1 MGKRL
6 SVQDSAERQRLLAQ
20 QSSSELAASKGLQ
33 VPPVT
38 ASGMGAIGGTP
49 QQQAMAGTPLQ
60 KQSAIAAA
68 TKVAAP
74 TGESQ
79 LEQAKTLRGPS
90 VASVED
96 EAKKRK
102 AAGFASA
109 MGTFGDKATELVE
122 GALTGLVA
130 ATGPAVAVED
140 TAPIVANITDPA
152 TKEKVTALLTKLAS
166 TALSPADRVQAEADL
181 NAELNRTPA
190 SILTAEQKTT
200 LYKSATGTV
209 ASFAGKQLA
218 AAKGPDTKL
227 TVEDFSLLGTTVEE
241 LSALTGLSADQITNM
256 SVSDLQNTLSTVG
269 QQQFGE
275 TQAVQAGMASGLL
288 SSTERA
294 ALRDTLRSMEE
305 TGVAGA
311 ESQFVSVLRDIDEG
325 TTVDIGGKS
334 YSVEEILSEETLT
347 GILTDYFNDPKSKSS
362 LLLAKSEP
370 GLVAWANKNSE
381 GLKTLIAAS
390 GKTSAELGQIQKD
403 AKAAYGTL
411 GEQQPGL
418 LASLTGTDLSKIQ
431 TAVPTKDP
439 TTGLWSVAGKALPLV
454 VQSVMNAPVNQQ
466 AQMSTSLAT
475 LSEAVGSEEL
485 KTYTP
490 EQIAALQLDK
500 ITGKWSQYANAVQ
513 EANTAANL
521 TKPEAQLDAVVEG
534 YDIADINNAVSNA
547 SLYSALGFDSGNLA
561 SFDTNKDGVFN
572 NDDVATLYG
581 NVKNAARPTIDSVLN
596 GTYQPPAKMTLQA
609 PKSSAGQQ
617 VLAGAAQDGTISADE
632 AEKLS
637 ASASTSE
644 LVAARDKLMA
654 TGLPQY
660 NNIARS
666 LSTIISS
673 RASSEVD
680 SVLQSAGS
688 SIEKLSPLMNTPASA
703 IQSKA
708 GYTEKSL
715 SSIQLPQQRY
725 AATMELRS
733 EAQIVSISCKEELL
747 LCLS

>member
-6 SVQDSAERQRLLAQ
+6 SVQDSAERKRLLAQ

-90 VASVED
+90 TASLED

-102 AAGFASA
+102 AAGFASS

-130 ATGPAVAVED
+130 AAGPTVTVED
-140 TAPIVANITDPA
+140 TAPIVANITNEA
-152 TKEKVTALLTKLAS
+152 TKAEVTALLAQLAS
-166 TALSPADRVQAEADL
+166 TTLTPADRVTAEADL
-181 NAELNRTPA
+181 NELLARTPD
-190 SILTAEQKTT
+190 SILTAEQKTA

-218 AAKGPDTKL
+218 AAKGLDTKL

-241 LSALTGLSADQITNM
+241 LASLTGLSPDQITNM
-256 SVSDLQNTLSTVG
+256 SVSDLQNTLATVG

-311 ESQFVSVLRDIDEG
+311 ESQFVSVLKDIDEG

-347 GILTDYFNDPKSKSS
+347 DILTEYFNDPKSKSS

-370 GLVAWANKNSE
+370 GLVEWANKNSE

-403 AKAAYGTL
+403 AAAAYGTL

-418 LASLTGTDLSKIQ
+418 LASLADIDLSKIQ

-439 TTGLWSVAGKALPLV
+439 DTGLWSVAGKELPLV
-454 VQSVMNAPVNQQ
+454 VQSVMSAPVNQQ

-475 LSEAVGSEEL
+475 LSEVIDAEEL
-485 KTYTP
+485 KGYTAK
-490 EQIAALQLDK
+490 EIENLQLDK
-500 ITGKWSQYANAVQ
+500 LTGNWKTVVDTMNSLTNIQ
-513 EANTAANL
+513 NL
-521 TKPEAQLDAVVEG
+521 TKPEEQLDAVTEG
-534 YDIADINNAVSNA
+534 YDIADINSAVSDS
-547 SLYSALGFDSGNLA
+547 SLYAALGFD
-561 SFDTNKDGVFN
+561 T
-572 NDDVATLYG
+572 G
-581 NVKNAARPTIDSVLN
+581 NVKDFDKNNDGKFDAADVTQLYAGVQSIDKPTTAQILD
-596 GTYQPPAKMTLQA
+596 GTYQPPAKLTLRA
-609 PKSSAGQQ
+609 PKLSAGQQ
-617 VLAGAAQDGTISADE
+617 ALAGAAQDGVISPDE

-637 ASASTSE
+637 ASMSTEELITSRDSLNTTNTEPNKNMAS
-644 LVAARDKLMA
+644 
-654 TGLPQY
+654 
-660 NNIARS
+660 S
-666 LSTIISS
+666 LSKIISA
-673 RASSEVD
+673 RAISEVD
-680 SVLQSAGS
+680 AVLKTANVNIDTISYLLKNG
-688 SIEKLSPLMNTPASA
+688 IE
-703 IQSKA
+703 
-708 GYTEKSL
+708 
-715 SSIQLPQQRY
+715 
-725 AATMELRS
+725 
-733 EAQIVSISCKEELL
+733 
-747 LCLS
+747 